1 MPKPFARAQQ
11 KRCNLDARSS
21 GCFTKSD
28 TQIRSGLR
36 DEGGCRRRLL
46 PRESQP
52 PEQALSL
59 ACLLPKDASEPQLV
73 AIPLALPMGWV
84 ESPPY
89 FCAVTETIADLA
101 NSRLSRTQ
109 VPYHRL
115 EQ

>member
-1 MPKPFARAQQ
+1 MKVDVADGFYRV
-11 KRCNLDARSS
+11 NLN
-21 GCFTKSD
+21 
-28 TQIRSGLR
+28 
-36 DEGGCRRRLL
+36 
-46 PRESQP
+46 

-59 ACLLPKDASEPQLV
+59 ACLLPKEASEPQLV